1 MVDCWLRLGV
11 AVVHGMPYNSKRNS
25 VQDTHDY
32 FDCVISR
39 HGPDQRFRG
48 ITHMD
53 LTFDNGDPQNPR
65 GHALLYFRVDT
76 EPDKVYATYVVTL
89 PVKSDLTKYVPPF
102 LASHLGSL
110 PLSDLS
116 AFAMPPVPEAVG
128 NYSELER
135 LSRLRGDDLVY
146 GGHMFSFD
154 LPRMMETASEAVQ
167 TYSSM
172 CSDALTM
179 TGTPVEGAAAALADE
194 MGQPQAPAPEPAPEA
209 VEEPDDSYNV
219 NEVLFSFMS
228 EIDKLGELSRLL
240 GRLRFAIDGS
250 DQATADEVGGEITV
264 LARHL
269 PEDFRVRDL
278 LGVARDNSQKSS
290 ELAKL
295 YIDRCFRLSAGEE
308 GAAKELED
316 QIKLLRAED

>member
-1 MVDCWLRLGV
+1 
-11 AVVHGMPYNSKRNS
+11 
-25 VQDTHDY
+25 
-32 FDCVISR
+32 
-39 HGPDQRFRG
+39 
-48 ITHMD
+48 MD
-53 LTFDNGDPQNPR
+53 LIFDRGDPQNPR

-76 EPDKVYATYVVTL
+76 EPDTVYATYVVTL

-128 NYSELER
+128 SYSELER
-135 LSRLRGDDLVY
+135 LSQLREDDLVY
-146 GGHMFSFD
+146 GGNMFSFD
-154 LPRMMETASEAVQ
+154 LPRMMETATEAVQ
-167 TYSSM
+167 TYSSL
-172 CSDALTM
+172 CSDALAM
-179 TGTPVEGAAAALADE
+179 TGTPLEGAATAAAMGDE
-194 MGQPQAPAPEPAPEA
+194 SGQSQTPAPAPEPE
-209 VEEPDDSYNV
+209 EEPDDSYNV

-240 GRLRFAIDGS
+240 GRLRFAVDGS
-250 DQATADEVGGEITV
+250 DQATADEVGEEVTV

-269 PEDFRVRDL
+269 PENFRVKDL
-278 LGVARDNSQKSS
+278 LDVARDSSDKSS

-308 GAAKELED
+308 GVAKELED
-316 QIKLLRAED
+316 QIRLLRAQD

>member
-1 MVDCWLRLGV
+1 
-11 AVVHGMPYNSKRNS
+11 
-25 VQDTHDY
+25 
-32 FDCVISR
+32 
-39 HGPDQRFRG
+39 
-48 ITHMD
+48 MD
-53 LTFDNGDPQNPR
+53 LTFDRGDQQNPR

-76 EPDKVYATYVVTL
+76 EPDLVYATYVVTL

-128 NYSELER
+128 SYSELER
-135 LSRLRGDDLVY
+135 LSQLRGDDLVY
-146 GGHMFSFD
+146 GGNMFSFD
-154 LPRMMETASEAVQ
+154 LPRMMETATEAVQ
-167 TYSSM
+167 AYSSL

-194 MGQPQAPAPEPAPEA
+194 LGQIQESAPPSAEGPAPEPA
-209 VEEPDDSYNV
+209 EEPDDSYNV

-228 EIDKLGELSRLL
+228 ESDKLAELSRLL
-240 GRLRFAIDGS
+240 GRLRFAVDGS
-250 DQATADEVGGEITV
+250 DQATADEVGQEITV

-269 PEDFRVRDL
+269 PEDFRIGDL
-278 LGVARDNSQKSS
+278 LHVARDNSQKSS

-295 YIDRCFRLSAGEE
+295 YIDRCFRLSAGDA
-308 GAAKELED
+308 GAAKELEN
-316 QIKLLRAED
+316 QILLLRAQD